1 MINILSLVFS
11 ALIADNIVFSYGIG
25 SENTDESSSSGVVPA
40 IKYGV
45 LLILTAAVATALK
58 WVAQVYVIERFALE
72 YLKVPL
78 YVLSVVVSALAI
90 RFLAGRVLPKIY
102 GNLKMADSLVTDVAL
117 VGIIFV
123 FNPVWGGILT
133 SVLAAVVAAIG
144 VMLASLIFVMIK
156 EKLELSNVPRCM
168 RGLPIMLVSAG
179 IIALVFAELENVIN
193 YFYLH

>member
-25 SENTDESSSSGVVPA
+25 CENTDESSSSGVVPA
-40 IKYGV
+40 LKYGA